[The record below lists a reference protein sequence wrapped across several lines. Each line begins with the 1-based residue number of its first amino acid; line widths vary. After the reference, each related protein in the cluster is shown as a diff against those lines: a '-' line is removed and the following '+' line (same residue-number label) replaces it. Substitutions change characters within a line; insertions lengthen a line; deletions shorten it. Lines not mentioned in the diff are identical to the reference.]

1 MHDGAV
7 LSLDPLVP
15 VDEDIQRE
23 EGLNDEDGD
32 PIGILALG

>member
-15 VDEDIQRE
+15 VDEDVQRK
-23 EGLNDEDGD
+23 EGLNHEDGD
-32 PIGILALG
+32 PIRILALG